1 MKTLFLLKTGN
12 MKNIILIA
20 FFAHIFSSCK
30 HTELITEGTNKSEQ
44 TAFLSDALVNDDF
57 DDICNILDIF
67 IHENNMSLVVSYG
80 GGCSVHEFQLAGSSS
95 VMESFPPK
103 RNVQLL
109 HNGNND
115 LCKMLITDTITFNI
129 ENLSND
135 KKPGSEIILNLKGWD
150 TPISYT
156 YVKP

>member
-1 MKTLFLLKTGN
+1 

-20 FFAHIFSSCK
+20 FFAHIFFSCK
-30 HTELITEGTNKSEQ
+30 HTEPIANGTNTNEQ
-44 TAFLSDALVNDDF
+44 SAYLSDVLVNDDF
-57 DDICNILDIF
+57 DDIFNVLDVF

-80 GGCSVHEFQLAGSSS
+80 GGCGTHEFQLAGLSG
-95 VMESFPPK
+95 VVKTFPPK
-103 RNVQLL
+103 RDVQLL